1 MSELPRPRFDGEPEI
16 VREVE
21 KERRLAVIQR
31 QAMELVPAGSSAL
44 ASAKSGYYE
53 LPMLKEP
60 SWTWEIPLYFFVGGA
75 AGASGVIG
83 AIARLSGASPR
94 LVRDA
99 RRIAFVGSVL
109 SPVLLISD
117 LGRPARFLAML
128 RVFKPQSPM
137 SVGVWVLV
145 GFSSGATAA
154 NVGDWLE
161 EHSSY
166 AGLARLMQTAG
177 DVVALLFGLP
187 LATYTGVLIGATV
200 IPAWN
205 RNIALLPAHFAA
217 SGLAASVGLLE
228 LMGHRSPAL
237 QALGIGAALTETAMG
252 ASIELNPDPAV
263 EPLKRGPSG
272 WLIRVGGL
280 LSGPIPLALRT
291 ISLFS
296 KGSRAA
302 KLRKYAA
309 VSSVVGSAI
318 TRAAWIH
325 AGHIS
330 ARESRPA

>member
-1 MSELPRPRFDGEPEI
+1 MSELPRLRP
-16 VREVE
+16 EVE
-21 KERRLAVIQR
+21 TEIAPELDKEQRLMLIRR
-31 QAMELVPAGSSAL
+31 QAMKLAPAETSL

-83 AIARLSGASPR
+83 AVARMSGASPR

-99 RRIAFVGSVL
+99 RRIAFAGAIL
-109 SPVLLISD
+109 SPALLVSD

-145 GFSSGATAA
+145 GFSGGATAA
-154 NVGDWLE
+154 NVGGWLE
-161 EHSSY
+161 EHTSY
-166 AGLARLMQTAG
+166 SGFAKLMQTTG

-205 RNIALLPAHFAA
+205 RNVSLLPAHFEA

-237 QALGIGAALTETAMG
+237 QALGMGAALTETAMG

-263 EPLKRGPSG
+263 EPLKHGPSG
-272 WLIRVGGL
+272 WLIRVGGV

-330 ARESRPA
+330 ARKSRPA